1 VRNIFVRRLLLVLT
15 AVLLL
20 IVTGC
25 GSDGSDGS
33 DSSDGA
39 DTSDG
44 ASTEAFPGVTVS
56 GATDEM
62 PEVTV
67 DDPPFTVKKTE
78 TEVLEEGDGDQ
89 VREGDQAQLQ
99 YLGINGRTGE
109 EFDSSW
115 ARGGEPVTFALEEGG
130 LIQGFLDGLIGQT
143 YGSRIAIAIPP
154 DQGYGPAGGQP
165 EAGIEAD
172 DTLVFVVDLL
182 EAAPAPLS
190 MAEGEEQPAPADLPK
205 LQTDAEGVP
214 TGFKATSKTPASVD
228 ELVVAPVI
236 VGDGP
241 ELAVGQTATVHYVG
255 QLYPDGEVFDESWGS
270 GQPAQFPLAEGGLIQ
285 GFLDGL
291 TGQTVGSRVI
301 IAIPSEQG
309 YGAAGSPP
317 AIPENADLIFVVD
330 ILAAS

>member
-1 VRNIFVRRLLLVLT
+1 VRRLLLAMP

-20 IVTGC
+20 VVTGC
-25 GSDGSDGS
+25 GSDSSDGSDGSDGS
-33 DSSDGA
+33 S
-39 DTSDG
+39 G
-44 ASTEAFPGVTVS
+44 ASTEVFPAVTVS
-56 GATDEM
+56 GATDEK
-62 PEVTV
+62 PEVTI
-67 DDPPFTVKKTE
+67 DDLPFSADKTE
-78 TEVLEEGDGDQ
+78 TKVVEEGDGDK

-115 ARGGEPVTFALEEGG
+115 ARGADPVTFALEEGG
-130 LIQGFLDGLIGQT
+130 LIPGFLDGLIGQT
-143 YGSRIAIAIPP
+143 YGSRVAIAIPP
-154 DQGYGPAGGQP
+154 DEGYGPAGGQP
-165 EAGIEAD
+165 DAGIEAD

-205 LQTDAEGVP
+205 LQTDADGVP
-214 TGFKATSKTPASVD
+214 TGFKATSQTPASVD

-255 QLYPDGEVFDESWGS
+255 QLYPDGKVFDESWAT
-270 GQPAQFPLAEGGLIQ
+270 GQPAQFPLAEGGLIP

-301 IAIPSEQG
+301 LAIPSEQG

-317 AIPENADLIFVVD
+317 TIPKNADLVFVVD